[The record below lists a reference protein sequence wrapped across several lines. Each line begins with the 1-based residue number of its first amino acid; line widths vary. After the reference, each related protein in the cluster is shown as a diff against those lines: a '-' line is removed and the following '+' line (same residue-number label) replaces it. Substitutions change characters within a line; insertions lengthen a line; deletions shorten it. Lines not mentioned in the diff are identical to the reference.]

1 MQSASQT
8 RRRRAEPPHSRR
20 PTDMSCVG
28 GQWWRNMRAHTVS
41 EDVTDRKGHSDCCRR
56 SCSRAAEQCEHAEP
70 AKQKRRHAQA
80 SSSHFVLPSCTS
92 LSVGVTSCMSSSGR
106 GKLTGTRCSV
116 SSSESA
122 AHTVRAPH
130 QSPVSC
136 HVVRMDGGVAL
147 QEERDGALVKAKACT
162 SGGSA
167 DEVVLEA
174 QKGFG
179 GTKCHG
185 GRLPGR
191 DARCHGGRP

>member
-1 MQSASQT
+1 
-8 RRRRAEPPHSRR
+8 
-20 PTDMSCVG
+20 
-28 GQWWRNMRAHTVS
+28 MRAHTVS

-92 LSVGVTSCMSSSGR
+92 PSVGVTSCMSSSGR

-122 AHTVRAPH
+122 AHSRACAASIAGFMPCRPH
-130 QSPVSC
+130 GWW
-136 HVVRMDGGVAL
+136 RGVAGRARRRFG
-147 QEERDGALVKAKACT
+147 QGQGVHFW
-162 SGGSA
+162 GSA

-179 GTKCHG
+179 GTKCQLATAMAWTSSWPRCSVSRRPTMSESRKTDLQNHAS
-185 GRLPGR
+185 GR
-191 DARCHGGRP
+191 DDHIAPIGTA